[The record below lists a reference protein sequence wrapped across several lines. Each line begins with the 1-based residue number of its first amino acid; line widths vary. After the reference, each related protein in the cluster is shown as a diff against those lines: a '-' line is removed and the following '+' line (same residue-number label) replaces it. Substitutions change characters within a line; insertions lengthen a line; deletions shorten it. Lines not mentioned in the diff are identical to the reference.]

1 MNTVNNVVNKVL
13 CFIEEK
19 VVAALFAIVT
29 IIVFIQVVF
38 RVAGASLP
46 WSEELARYLNT
57 WTIFFGASRC
67 VYKSKHLSVDLLAT
81 ILKGKAN
88 TIQKIFVDIVC
99 LVFFVYIAFWGI
111 EVLNQLTRFPQHSAA
126 LRVNMVYCYAAP
138 VVGTFM
144 MTIRTLQKIYEH
156 VMEMKTVALEPQEG
170 GETA

>member
-1 MNTVNNVVNKVL
+1 MKSLNLIVDKIL
-13 CFIEEK
+13 GFLEEK
-19 VVAALFAIVT
+19 VVASLFAIVT
-29 IIVFIQVVF
+29 AIVFIQVIF

-67 VYKSKHLSVDLLAT
+67 VYKSKHLSVDILAT
-81 ILKGKAN
+81 LLKGKAN
-88 TIQKIFVDIVC
+88 TVQKIFVDIVC
-99 LVFFVYIAFWGI
+99 LAFFVYVAYWGV
-111 EVLNQLTRFPQHSAA
+111 EVLNQLSRFPQHSAA

-138 VVGTFM
+138 VVGTIM

-156 VMEMKTVALEPQEG
+156 VNEAKTINEG